1 MTWNFKHVLVSR
13 RMEFLVEGNQAWV
26 VTPEDLVLL
35 KLIAGRPRDLG
46 DIQDILMAQG
56 QLDAKYLSLW
66 AERLGVSDRLDD
78 ALKLYD
84 ELMSV
89 AILWRSST
97 H

>member
-1 MTWNFKHVLVSR
+1 
-13 RMEFLVEGNQAWV
+13 MEILVEGNQAWV

-56 QLDAKYLSLW
+56 QLDAKDLSHW
-66 AERLGVSDRLDD
+66 AERLGVSDRLDE

-84 ELMSV
+84 ELMQV
-89 AILWRSST
+89 AILYASST
-97 H
+97 R